1 MQYDESQYKSL
12 EDALQACAVTTKIAD
27 FGMATRLQAEQS
39 HASGVTCGTLF
50 YMAPEVREQH
60 KLHSES
66 DVYSYG
72 VMMWE
77 LMLGRLVY
85 YSPCAPAPDTMCLFP
100 EYHVIFRSRN
110 CRCLVPQP

>member
-1 MQYDESQYKSL
+1 MPTMQYDESMYKSL
-12 EDALQACAVTTKIAD
+12 EDALQACAVTAKIAD

-39 HASGVTCGTLF
+39 HMSGVTCGTLF

-66 DVYSYG
+66 DAYSFG

-77 LMLGRLVY
+77 LMMGRLVY
-85 YSPCAPAPDTMCLFP
+85 YSPCVYYTPVSSL
-100 EYHVIFRSRN
+100 N
-110 CRCLVPQP
+110 